1 MNKKRI
7 YSFLFAILFCVG
19 CCCMPAS
26 AKSLPYRWYKTSIPF
41 NCYFSAN
48 QRAAVTRACGKWSD
62 VRTTNGKQMLSLYV
76 VQDSVTVDN
85 VVKFES
91 GLGFG
96 RVAYCL
102 PNPEKGELQA
112 VTIKLESGKKWSV
125 GKAKG
130 CYDIQTIVQHELGHA
145 IGIAHCHEASEGS
158 GPCWSAT
165 CLKNVM
171 YPIAR
176 TNYQNITLTDYD
188 ISSYRL
194 IYQEW

>member
-7 YSFLFAILFCVG
+7 CSFLFAILFCVG

-48 QRAAVTRACGKWSD
+48 QRAAVTRACRKWTD

-91 GLGFG
+91 DLGFG

-125 GKAKG
+125 GKAKD

>member
-1 MNKKRI
+1 
-7 YSFLFAILFCVG
+7 
-19 CCCMPAS
+19 MPAS

-62 VRTTNGKQMLSLYV
+62 VRTTNEKQMLSLYV

-85 VVKFES
+85 VIRFEDLS
-91 GLGFG
+91 LWGDIGK
-96 RVAYCL
+96 CI
-102 PNPEKGELQA
+102 PEYTEQGKLMS
-112 VTIKLESGKKWSV
+112 VTIKLHSGAKLSV